1 MYYDAPGSRRQSVTS
16 RVCDGLSESSPAVSD
31 REVSASSLEG
41 GSPQQLIGPFATYP
55 AFLSSTLVHSNGSV
69 DSLTNTTSANCSS
82 RSPQELLQDL
92 PDSDS
97 TQDAQSSAPGFR
109 QTPSSDLSYAHECEL
124 CHVCFEDIEQ
134 LMDHLMSNHSDGSSY
149 FCGRPG
155 CKMFKSRKDFK
166 RHLTSTST
174 HSRSHF
180 RCRCGHSFP
189 RRENFR
195 NHFKER
201 CKAVGPTYP
210 YACSCGHLERNKNL
224 PESRAQFEAH
234 FEQCGKG
241 KPGRRKKT

>member
-1 MYYDAPGSRRQSVTS
+1 MYYDAPGSRPRSETS
-16 RVCDGLSESSPAVSD
+16 KVCDGLSELSPAVYD

-41 GSPQQLIGPFATYP
+41 GSPQLLIVPFATYP
-55 AFLSSTLVHSNGSV
+55 TFLSSTLLPSNGFV
-69 DSLTNTTSANCSS
+69 DSLTNTKSVNCSS
-82 RSPQELLQDL
+82 SSPNELLQAL

-97 TQDAQSSAPGFR
+97 AQDAQSSPSSSR
-109 QTPSSDLSYAHECEL
+109 RTPSSDLSYAHECEL
-124 CHVCFEDIEQ
+124 CHVWFEDIEQ
-134 LMDHLMSNHSDGSSY
+134 LMDHMMLNHSDCSSY

-155 CKMFKSRKDFK
+155 CKKFKSRKDFK

-174 HSRSHF
+174 HSRAHF

-210 YACSCGHLERNKNL
+210 YACSCGYLERNKNQ